1 LEPSNTDL
9 KDLDIIDTE
18 DTKKDFSHL
27 YDNEKLKVEYKREK
41 HPQSQAGQGSTENGR
56 PKTVL

>member
-1 LEPSNTDL
+1 MEPSNTDL

-41 HPQSQAGQGSTENGR
+41 HPQSQAG
-56 PKTVL
+56 